1 MLRGHPAYSGV
12 KFFFWLSE
20 WHNRMGGLEERGL
33 PSNLRATEMEVRG
46 MIELIIAILTLIAA
60 VLQLINW
67 FL

>member
-1 MLRGHPAYSGV
+1 M
-12 KFFFWLSE
+12 
-20 WHNRMGGLEERGL
+20 

>member
-1 MLRGHPAYSGV
+1 MV
-12 KFFFWLSE
+12 KFSFWLSE
-20 WHNRMGGLEERGL
+20 WHNRMGGLEEWGL
-33 PSNLRATEMEVRG
+33 PGSLRATEMEVRG

>member
-1 MLRGHPAYSGV
+1 
-12 KFFFWLSE
+12 
-20 WHNRMGGLEERGL
+20 MGGIEERGPL
-33 PSNLRATEMEVRG
+33 SNLRATEMEVRG

>member
-1 MLRGHPAYSGV
+1 
-12 KFFFWLSE
+12 
-20 WHNRMGGLEERGL
+20 MGGLEERGL
-33 PSNLRATEMEVRG
+33 PSNLRATEMEERG

>member
-1 MLRGHPAYSGV
+1 MLRGHAAYSEV
-12 KFFFWLSE
+12 KFFFGLSE